1 MRSKSNIQYIDATIS
16 SANRCAS
23 STTPRGKGSY
33 KGYKNL
39 CSKTV
44 MQLPA
49 ETQEEYKSC

>member
-44 MQLPA
+44 
-49 ETQEEYKSC
+49 